1 MRITL
6 IAVGRLKE
14 TFWRDAAAEYL
25 KRLGPYADVRVVE
38 IADRDPGRGGE
49 DRALA
54 QEAEDVLKAI
64 PAAAHVIALEIGGTQ
79 MSSERF
85 SARLSQLGLDGR
97 SSVAFVIGG
106 SVGLAPGVLSRADE
120 RLSLGPMT
128 LPHNLAR
135 VVLLE
140 QVYRCFRIARGEPY
154 HK

>member
-1 MRITL
+1 VRITL

-14 TFWRDAAAEYL
+14 AFWRDAADEYL

-38 IADRDPGRGGE
+38 IADRDPGKGGE

-54 QEAEDVLKAI
+54 LEAADVLKAV

-97 SSVAFVIGG
+97 SNVAFVIGG
-106 SVGLAPGVLSRADE
+106 SVGLAATVLARADE
-120 RLSLGPMT
+120 RLSLGSMT

-135 VVLLE
+135 IVLLE
-140 QVYRCFRIARGEPY
+140 QVYRSFRIARGEPY